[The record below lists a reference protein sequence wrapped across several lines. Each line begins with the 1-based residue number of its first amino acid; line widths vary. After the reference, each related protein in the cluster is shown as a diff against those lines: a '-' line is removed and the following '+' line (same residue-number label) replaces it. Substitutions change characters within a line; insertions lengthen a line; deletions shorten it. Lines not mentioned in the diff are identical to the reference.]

1 MFSLIRH
8 FPITHLY
15 SKPTGPAWMYRKTRA
30 CGCLLGEMGWVV
42 LLIGNKR
49 LWLSSLPLFFFV
61 HAMDWTGRRG
71 GKLSFLT
78 AELKVDIVLC
88 LSTAGFEEILVTS
101 DVGLVLRAC
110 FAPF

>member
-1 MFSLIRH
+1 
-8 FPITHLY
+8 
-15 SKPTGPAWMYRKTRA
+15 
-30 CGCLLGEMGWVV
+30 MGWVV

-49 LWLSSLPLFFFV
+49 LWLSSLPLFLLCSRDGL
-61 HAMDWTGRRG
+61 DWEKRWQVV
-71 GKLSFLT
+71 FLT